1 MALTGTVNH
10 ASMRR
15 KSTGL
20 RVLRNK
26 QRYAGRRAILDGFPV
41 EPHPFSL
48 DEVRAYFSGDV
59 IQCLLCGKKYRML
72 GVHLKRVH
80 EVWADD
86 YKAMYGLS
94 WRRGLTSEDCHRVI
108 GDVVLK
114 RLEERGNPSH
124 AITPEEQ
131 KTKQRPMTLA
141 NKQMNSLK
149 IKMFNASKKQPASLA
164 KCPS

>member
-48 DEVRAYFSGDV
+48 DEVRAYFTGDV
-59 IQCLLCGKKYRML
+59 IQCLLCGKKYRKL
-72 GVHLKRVH
+72 GIHLTKVH
-80 EVWADD
+80 EVAVDD

-108 GDVVLK
+108 GDVAL
-114 RLEERGNPSH
+114 RRIEERGSPTH
-124 AITPEEQ
+124 VITPEEQ
-131 KTKQRPMTLA
+131 RRKKRPMTLA
-141 NKQMNSLK
+141 NRQMSSLRIK
-149 IKMFNASKKQPASLA
+149 IVNASHRRS
-164 KCPS
+164 